1 MRTPSKL
8 FISFT
13 TALSVVHAGKVSNED
28 LKNGL
33 FFFGCS
39 KEAFAALEA
48 QVEPEGKAA
57 YKQIQS
63 AIARAER
70 EGRVEWGPGRSKHP
84 HAQMSALLSR
94 NGLEPLNPN
103 LPPIDDDY
111 DFLSTAIDR
120 VNNKNGMTRVEV
132 VC

>member
-1 MRTPSKL
+1 MPKKL

-13 TALSVVHAGKVSNED
+13 TIMGGVHAGKIDDQD
-28 LKNGL
+28 LDTGL

-39 KEAFAALEA
+39 KGAFAALEER
-48 QVEPEGKAA
+48 VNPEGKAA
-57 YKQIQS
+57 YRKIKF
-63 AIARAER
+63 AIAKAEK

-103 LPPIDDDY
+103 LPPIEDDY
-111 DFLSTAIDR
+111 GFLSTAVDR
-120 VNNKNGMTRVEV
+120 VNNKNGITRVEV
-132 VC
+132 IC